1 VIGSFNYW
9 LVVLSLVFAIGASFV
24 ALNLAVH
31 IQTVYSRFSSY
42 WLIGGGISMGLGI
55 WSMHFVGMLAFH
67 LPIPVAYDITL
78 TLLSLVFAIVASILA
93 LATISKGLS
102 SGKYLYL
109 STFLMGTGVAAMH
122 YTGMEALDIFPA
134 IQYRLSL
141 VIISL
146 IIAYTA
152 SFAALKLSFMM
163 SEEANT
169 FFSMRRLY
177 ASLVM
182 GVGIAAMHYTGMFA
196 AIFQAGAVCRAL
208 PDGIDVGV
216 MSILI
221 VLGVIIILLSTF
233 LLLIFDIKLGE
244 KDHQL
249 LETLATHNKE
259 LTSYMQA
266 IDEHAIVSV
275 ADSAGRII
283 QVNEKFCEI
292 SGYKREELLGQDHHI
307 VNSGFHTKK
316 FFIDLWTTIS
326 SGKKWHGEICNS
338 GKNGVLYWVDS
349 AIVPVLGSDGK
360 IDRYV
365 SVRINI
371 TERRRQAQEI
381 NQAYLELAEANK
393 QLQHLSRVDGLTQIA
408 NRRCF
413 DESFLIEVNKQS
425 HAVAPITLILC
436 DIDCF
441 KNYNDTYGHVAG
453 DVCLQRVAQSINSC
467 FTRAD
472 DVVARYGGEEFAVIL
487 TGIDIEVA
495 FTLADRMRENVEKLK
510 LEHSASTVVKVVTI
524 SVGVT
529 SLIPN
534 KDTSVSTIIEQAD
547 KALYMA
553 KEKGRNNVQY
563 FV

>member
-1 VIGSFNYW
+1 MIGSFNYW
-9 LVVLSLVFAIGASFV
+9 LVALSLVLAIGASFV
-24 ALNLAVH
+24 AMSLAVH
-31 IQTVYSRFSSY
+31 IRKVSSRFANY

-55 WSMHFVGMLAFH
+55 WSMHFVGMIAFH
-67 LPIPVAYDITL
+67 LPIPVAYEIPL
-78 TLLSLVFAIVASILA
+78 TLLSLVFAIGASILA
-93 LATISKGLS
+93 LATVNKGQS
-102 SGKYLYL
+102 AGKYLYP
-109 STFLMGTGVAAMH
+109 STFLMGTGIAAMH
-122 YTGMEALDIFPA
+122 YTGMEALNMFPA
-134 IQYRLSL
+134 IQYKPSL
-141 VIISL
+141 VTVSL

-163 SEEANT
+163 NKEADT
-169 FFSMRRLY
+169 FFSVRRLY

-182 GVGIAAMHYTGMFA
+182 GAGIAAMHYTGMFA
-196 AIFQAGAVCRAL
+196 VIFQAGAVCRAL
-208 PDGIDVGV
+208 SDGVDVGM
-216 MSILI
+216 MSVLI
-221 VLGVIIILLSTF
+221 VLGVIIILLFT
-233 LLLIFDIKLGE
+233 LLLLLFDIKLGE
-244 KDHQL
+244 KNHQL
-249 LETLATHNKE
+249 LDALATHNKE

-275 ADSAGRII
+275 TDSAGRIT
-283 QVNEKFCEI
+283 QVNDKFCEI
-292 SGYKREELLGQDHHI
+292 TGYKREELLGQDHRI
-307 VNSGFHTKK
+307 VNSGVHPKK
-316 FFIDLWTTIS
+316 FFIDLWETIS
-326 SGKKWHGEICNS
+326 SGKKWHGEVCNS

-349 AIVPVLGSDGK
+349 AIVPALDRDGK
-360 IDRYV
+360 IDHYV
-365 SVRINI
+365 SVRIDI
-371 TERRRQAQEI
+371 TERKKQAQEI
-381 NQAYLELAEANK
+381 NQAYLELAEANE
-393 QLQHLSRVDGLTQIA
+393 QLRHLSRVDGLTQIA

-453 DVCLQRVAQSINSC
+453 DVCLQRVAQLINSC

-487 TGIDIEVA
+487 TGIDREVA
-495 FTLADRMRENVEKLK
+495 FTLAERMRENVEMLK
-510 LEHSASTVVKVVTI
+510 LEHSASTVAKVVTI

-553 KEKGRNNVQY
+553 KGKGRNNMQY